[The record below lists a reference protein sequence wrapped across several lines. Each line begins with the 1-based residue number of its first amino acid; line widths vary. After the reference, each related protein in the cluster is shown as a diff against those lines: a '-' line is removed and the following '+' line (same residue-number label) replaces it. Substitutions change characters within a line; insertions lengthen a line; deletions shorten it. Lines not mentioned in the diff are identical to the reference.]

1 MRLYLQQSHLAET
14 NLEGVRLKIDLILP
28 SSALFL
34 ENFRRHVKVTF

>member
-1 MRLYLQQSHLAET
+1 MI
-14 NLEGVRLKIDLILP
+14 LEGIRLKIDLILP